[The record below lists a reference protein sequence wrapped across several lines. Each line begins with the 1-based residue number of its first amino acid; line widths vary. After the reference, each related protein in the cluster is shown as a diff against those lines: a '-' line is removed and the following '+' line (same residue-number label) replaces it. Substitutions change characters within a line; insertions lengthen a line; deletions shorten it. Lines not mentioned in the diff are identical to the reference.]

1 VSPHSPPR
9 PGYRI
14 HYISARRR
22 VYMHIPCTHAAS
34 RMQHAATVRRYSPNL
49 SASLPCRARPEPSL
63 TSLLASP
70 SAALTSN
77 QLIAELFQLSLR
89 LLCPSL
95 ILDPWHAL
103 RPALA
108 PCLRRIRRLVR
119 RKPPHHRLPLL
130 HHPRELSRHL
140 CIPLH
145 HVLTRAVRQS
155 SRLPAAMHMPTEGM
169 QHPHVKF
176 TCQVTNM
183 RQAC

>member
-1 VSPHSPPR
+1 VLEAHATAA
-9 PGYRI
+9 
-14 HYISARRR
+14 ISARRR
-22 VYMHIPCTHAAS
+22 VYMHISCTHAAS

-77 QLIAELFQLSLR
+77 QLIPELFQLSLR

-119 RKPPHHRLPLL
+119 RKPPHRRLPLL
-130 HHPRELSRHL
+130 HHPRELSRQL
-140 CIPLH
+140 CIPLR

-176 TCQVTNM
+176 TWQVTSM